1 MRARFAR
8 GGGRIG
14 AAICFG
20 MTERSRRDAPIS
32 YRPPEALREEF
43 HARVA
48 RSGLSLNAFIT
59 QSVFA
64 DDAPRQARRAPV
76 EQQEIARLLAETA
89 RLHDR
94 LHDCLGAVGVD
105 GLDAALLAD
114 AMRDLRDIRA
124 ACLSALGRK
133 P

>member
-1 MRARFAR
+1 
-8 GGGRIG
+8 
-14 AAICFG
+14 
-20 MTERSRRDAPIS
+20 MTERKRRDAPIS

-48 RSGLSLNAFIT
+48 RSGLSVSGYIT

-64 DDAPRQARRAPV
+64 DEAPRQARRAPAS
-76 EQQEIARLLAETA
+76 QQEIARLLAETA

-94 LHDCLGAVGVD
+94 LHDCLAVGID
-105 GLDAALLAD
+105 GGLDAALLD
-114 AMRDLRDIRA
+114 AALRDLRDIRA